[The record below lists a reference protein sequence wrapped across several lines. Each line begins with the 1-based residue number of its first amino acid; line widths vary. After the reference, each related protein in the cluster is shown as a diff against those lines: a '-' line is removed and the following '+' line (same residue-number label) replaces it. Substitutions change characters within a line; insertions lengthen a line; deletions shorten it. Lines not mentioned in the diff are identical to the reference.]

1 VPRGRRTKVTKETIM
16 KRIFLS
22 ILMLTALLATSC
34 NGNSTAA
41 PTAEL
46 TTNEIAPTTVTAEGT
61 LLPER
66 SAELAFA
73 QGGVVKEVLV
83 QAGEQVAEGDVI
95 ARLIGIESV
104 QAELAAAKLEQTLAQ
119 QALDSIHR
127 NALLTSSQTEQ
138 ALLDAQKIYES
149 EANGWNLGNRDEAT
163 DLELNIEDYVIAEED
178 YRDARQK
185 LNDVLYLNED
195 DRDRRD
201 AQEDFDAE
209 KESLAEAYVDLKTVL
224 SENEKPLDEE
234 LTALLSAISNL
245 ESARELQA
253 RLDDSN
259 LDPEIL
265 AASES
270 RLEAANA
277 HVAAAEAAIESY
289 ELRAPFSGSLINTD
303 LSPGET
309 ALPMTP
315 VAFIADNSQ
324 WIVKTKDLA
333 EVDVAK
339 VSVGDSVAVKL
350 DAFPDEEFAGTV
362 TDINPIGKLYLGDMT
377 YQVTIALDENDPRF
391 LWNMTTVVTVDT
403 EN

>member
-1 VPRGRRTKVTKETIM
+1 M
-16 KRIFLS
+16 KRIFPSSL
-22 ILMLTALLATSC
+22 ILIAFILTAC
-34 NGNSTAA
+34 DGNGTVV
-41 PTAEL
+41 PIAEPAVNE
-46 TTNEIAPTTVTAEGT
+46 TNPTTVTAEGT

-66 SAELAFA
+66 TAELAFP
-73 QGGVVKEVLV
+73 QGGVVKEILV
-83 QAGEQVAEGDVI
+83 QSGEQVVEGDVI

-138 ALLDAQKIYES
+138 ALLNAQKVYEN
-149 EANGWNLGNRDEAT
+149 EANGWNPGNRDEAT
-163 DLELNIEDYVIAEED
+163 DLELSIEDYVIAEED
-178 YRDARQK
+178 YRNARQK

-201 AQEDFDAE
+201 AQEDFDTE
-209 KESLAEAYVDLKTVL
+209 KESLAEAYADLKTVL

-265 AASES
+265 TAAEA

-277 HVAAAEAAIESY
+277 HVAAAEAAIEYY
-289 ELRAPFSGSLINTD
+289 ELRTPFSGSLINTN
-303 LSPGET
+303 LTLGET

-315 VAFIADNSQ
+315 IAFIADTSH

-333 EVDVAK
+333 EVDVTK
-339 VSVGDSVAVKL
+339 VSVGDSVTVKL
-350 DAFPDEEFAGTV
+350 DAFPDEEFTGVV
-362 TDINPIGKLYLGDMT
+362 TEINPIGKLYLGDMT
-377 YQVTIALDENDPRF
+377 YQVTITLDETDASF
-391 LWNMTTVVTVDT
+391 LWNMTAVVTVDT

>member
-1 VPRGRRTKVTKETIM
+1 
-16 KRIFLS
+16 
-22 ILMLTALLATSC
+22 
-34 NGNSTAA
+34 
-41 PTAEL
+41 
-46 TTNEIAPTTVTAEGT
+46 

-66 SAELAFA
+66 TAELAFP
-73 QGGVVKEVLV
+73 QGGVVKEILV
-83 QAGEQVAEGDVI
+83 QSGEQVVEGDVI

-138 ALLDAQKIYES
+138 ALLDAQKVYEN
-149 EANGWNLGNRDEAT
+149 EANGWNPGNRDEAT
-163 DLELNIEDYVIAEED
+163 DLELSIEDYVIAEED

-201 AQEDFDAE
+201 AQEDFDTE
-209 KESLAEAYVDLKTVL
+209 NESLAEAYTDLKTVL
-224 SENEKPLDEE
+224 AENEKPLDEE
-234 LTALLSAISNL
+234 LTALLSSISNL
-245 ESARELQA
+245 ESARELQS

-265 AASES
+265 AAAEA
-270 RLEAANA
+270 RLEAATA
-277 HVAAAEAAIESY
+277 HVTAAEASVEFY
-289 ELRAPFSGSLINTD
+289 ELRAPFSGFLFNTD
-303 LSPGET
+303 MTLGEI

-315 VAFIADNSQ
+315 VAFIADTSH

-339 VSVGDSVAVKL
+339 VSVGDSVTVKL
-350 DAFPDEEFAGTV
+350 DAFPDEEFTGVV
-362 TDINPIGKLYLGDMT
+362 TEINPIGKLYLGDMT
-377 YQVTIALDENDPRF
+377 YQVTITLNEADVRF
-391 LWNMTTVVTVDT
+391 LWNMTAIVSIKT
-403 EN
+403 EDE

>member
-1 VPRGRRTKVTKETIM
+1 M
-16 KRIFLS
+16 KRIFPSSL
-22 ILMLTALLATSC
+22 ILIAFILTAC
-34 NGNSTAA
+34 DGNGTVV
-41 PTAEL
+41 PIAEPAVNE
-46 TTNEIAPTTVTAEGT
+46 TNPTTVTAEGT

-66 SAELAFA
+66 TAELAFP
-73 QGGVVKEVLV
+73 QGGVVKEILV
-83 QAGEQVAEGDVI
+83 QSGEQVVEGDVI

-138 ALLDAQKIYES
+138 ALLNAQKVYEN
-149 EANGWNLGNRDEAT
+149 EANGWNPGNRDEAT
-163 DLELNIEDYVIAEED
+163 DLELSIEDYVIAEED
-178 YRDARQK
+178 YRNARQK

-201 AQEDFDAE
+201 AQEDFDTE
-209 KESLAEAYVDLKTVL
+209 KESLAEAYADLKTVL

-265 AASES
+265 TAAEAG
-270 RLEAANA
+270 LEAANA
-277 HVAAAEAAIESY
+277 HVAAAEAAIEYY
-289 ELRAPFSGSLINTD
+289 ELRTPFSGSLINTN
-303 LSPGET
+303 LTLGET

-315 VAFIADNSQ
+315 IAFIADTSH

-333 EVDVAK
+333 EVDVTK
-339 VSVGDSVAVKL
+339 VSVGDSVTVKL
-350 DAFPDEEFAGTV
+350 DAFPDEEFTGVV
-362 TDINPIGKLYLGDMT
+362 TEINPIGKLYLGDMT
-377 YQVTIALDENDPRF
+377 YQVTITLDETDASF
-391 LWNMTTVVTVDT
+391 LWNMTAVVTVDT